1 MDDDDD
7 DLNLDSAGEDD
18 DDDHQVAVLTGG
30 LKHLKCS
37 EDDDFMTAF
46 DTMVTENIQ
55 VCDAG
60 ILFYSAYFYSYLPF
74 LSHLTLLNL
83 ET

>member
-7 DLNLDSAGEDD
+7 LDSAGEDDD

-55 VCDAG
+55 VYDD
-60 ILFYSAYFYSYLPF
+60 S
-74 LSHLTLLNL
+74 
-83 ET
+83 

>member
-1 MDDDDD
+1 MGTQTVECEIVDDDDD
-7 DLNLDSAGEDD
+7 DLNLDSAGEEEDD
-18 DDDHQVAVLTGG
+18 EEDQVAVLTGG

-55 VCDAG
+55 VCDCT
-60 ILFYSAYFYSYLPF
+60 LQT
-74 LSHLTLLNL
+74 HLY
-83 ET
+83 EVVFR

>member
-7 DLNLDSAGEDD
+7 DLNLDSAGEED
-18 DDDHQVAVLTGG
+18 DDDHQVAVLAGG

-55 VCDAG
+55 VGDMEYIIHG
-60 ILFYSAYFYSYLPF
+60 SKYQIDSSFFSTLERF
-74 LSHLTLLNL
+74 L
-83 ET
+83 